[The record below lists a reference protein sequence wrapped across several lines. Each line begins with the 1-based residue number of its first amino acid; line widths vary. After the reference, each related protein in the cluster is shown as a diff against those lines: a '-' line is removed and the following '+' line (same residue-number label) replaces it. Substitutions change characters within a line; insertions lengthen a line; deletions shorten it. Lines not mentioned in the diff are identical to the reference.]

1 MEEFWLQRKPAKK
14 IEDSE
19 QILIILPDVIT
30 NSRFLSF
37 CFSFICAIRICF
49 VPNFIIRGQRDTY
62 HRERVYPIGFAYLEN
77 HFSKDTE
84 P

>member
-37 CFSFICAIRICF
+37 FFHSS
-49 VPNFIIRGQRDTY
+49 V
-62 HRERVYPIGFAYLEN
+62 L
-77 HFSKDTE
+77 
-84 P
+84 